1 MGLWWHVYG
10 GEIPDQAEDED
21 GNPGP
26 CWGLVILGESTM
38 APGDIPEDFAQSSSG
53 LLRHMDYLD
62 SFNHDPSDDERDA
75 LTPTEY
81 L

>member
-10 GEIPDQAEDED
+10 GEISDLAVDEH
-21 GNPGP
+21 GAPGP
-26 CWGLVILGESTM
+26 SWGLLILGESTTT
-38 APGDIPEDFAQSSSG
+38 PEDLPDGFLQSFSS
-53 LLRHMDYLD
+53 LFQHMDYLD
-62 SFNHDPSDDERDA
+62 SFDHDLSDDEKIA